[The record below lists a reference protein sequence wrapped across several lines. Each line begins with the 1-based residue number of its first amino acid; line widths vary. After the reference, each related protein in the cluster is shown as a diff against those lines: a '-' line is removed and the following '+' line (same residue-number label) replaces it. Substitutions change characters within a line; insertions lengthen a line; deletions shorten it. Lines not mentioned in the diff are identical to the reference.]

1 MPNDIVSPWVEQK
14 RSRAEEAARKREAV
28 LATAAR
34 LFQEKGFENCT
45 LNDIADALQ
54 VTKPTIYYYGKS
66 KELLLVEIL
75 NFATEAMV
83 AAFKRAAE
91 MEGSG
96 LERLRT
102 VMLAYSEI
110 RVSDPGRCM
119 ALVRD
124 SIMSPENRADLAE
137 RGRRC
142 VAYANHIFESGF
154 TDGTIRRTDPA
165 LLYNTIFGAL
175 NWLPWWMNDEPK
187 RPLRAIVEDQIEL
200 FTLGL
205 GGPAAAK

>member
-1 MPNDIVSPWVEQK
+1 MKNDIVSPWAEQK
-14 RSRAEEAARKREAV
+14 RSRAEEAVRKREAV

-45 LNDIADALQ
+45 LNDIAEALQ

-75 NFATEAMV
+75 NDASEAMV
-83 AAFKRAAE
+83 SAFRRATE
-91 MEGSG
+91 LDRTG
-96 LERLRT
+96 LEKLRA
-102 VMLAYSEI
+102 VMFDYAEV
-110 RVSDPGRCM
+110 RVSDSGRCM
-119 ALVRD
+119 SLVRD
-124 SIMSPENRADLAE
+124 AIMSPENRADLAE

-142 VAYANHIFESGF
+142 IGYAKQIFAAGF
-154 TDGTIRRTDPA
+154 ADGTIRETDPM

-187 RPLRAIVEDQIEL
+187 RELRTIVEDQIEL
-200 FTLGL
+200 FTRGVA
-205 GGPAAAK
+205 GPAARS